1 MAVKEFE
8 PLYTVKEAAKVLKTN
23 TNEVYKLI
31 NKGLLPRLII
41 GSYKIRGKDLEKF
54 IDEQVAIQSQ
64 NDSVVEE

>member
-31 NKGLLPRLII
+31 NKGVLPRLII

-54 IDEQVAIQSQ
+54 IDSQVEAVDGQAF
-64 NDSVVEE
+64 N